1 MIKRVYVDNSVIG
14 GKHDPEFAEPTE
26 KLFREFRS
34 GLYLPVISN
43 ITTKEIQNAPAHIL
57 RAYNDLSEIAEFIEL
72 SDEAVQLSQSY
83 IKEGKFSKRMLADTL
98 HIATASV
105 HRVDIVVSWNFRDI
119 VNLNKIVIYNAVN
132 LKMGYHQIEI
142 RNPREILHE

>member
-1 MIKRVYVDNSVIG
+1 MIKRVYIDNSVIG
-14 GKHDPEFAEPTE
+14 GKHDLEFAESTE
-26 KLFREFRS
+26 KLFREFRL

-43 ITTKEIQNAPAHIL
+43 ITAREIQGAPPQIL
-57 RAYNDLSEIAEFIEL
+57 QVYDDLIEIAEFIEL
-72 SDEAVQLSQSY
+72 NDEAARLSQSY
-83 IKEGKFSKRMLADTL
+83 LNEGKFSKRMLVDTL

-119 VNLNKIVIYNAVN
+119 VNLNKIIIYNAVN

>member
-1 MIKRVYVDNSVIG
+1 MTKRVYVDNSVIG
-14 GKHDPEFAEPTE
+14 GIHDLEFVEPTK
-26 KLFREFRS
+26 KLFREFRL
-34 GLYLPVISN
+34 GLYIPVISN
-43 ITTKEIQNAPAHIL
+43 ITAKEVLDAPPHVL
-57 RAYNDLSEIAEFIEL
+57 EAYNDLTEIAEFIEL
-72 SDEAVQLSQSY
+72 TDEAVQLSQSY
-83 IKEGKFSKRMLADTL
+83 LKEGKFSKRMLADTL

-119 VNLNKIVIYNAVN
+119 VNLNKIIIYNAVN